1 MALKIIGSGLGRTGT
16 SSLKMALEQLGF
28 GNCYHMFELLK
39 APWQLTYFEK
49 AEKGEFVDW
58 DSLFVGY
65 QSAIDYPIARY
76 YKQLM
81 AKYPEAKVIH
91 TVRDPESWYKSCA
104 ETIFWASK
112 PDAGRILGMMVRM
125 PFSKDIRNRLPVL
138 KYNGKLIDL
147 EFGKDIKNK
156 EAVIA
161 VFNKRLEEVLNAV
174 PKERLL
180 VYDVKQGW
188 EPLCAFLNVPVPSTP
203 FPKVNTKDE
212 FIHNVKAM
220 SKGAKM
226 QEEMKV

>member
-16 SSLKMALEQLGF
+16 SSLKVALEELGF
-28 GNCYHMFELLK
+28 GDCYHMFELLK
-39 APWQLTYFEK
+39 APHELKYFEQ
-49 AEKGEFVDW
+49 AERGENVDW

-81 AKYPEAKVIH
+81 VKYPDAKVIH
-91 TVRDPESWYKSCA
+91 TLRDPESWYKSCV

-112 PDAGRILGMMVRM
+112 PSPGRILNMMVRM
-125 PFSKDIRNRLPVL
+125 PFSKDIRSRLPVL

-147 EFGKDIKNK
+147 EFGGDISNK

-161 VFNKRLEEVLNAV
+161 VFKKRQEEVMNTV

-180 VYDVKQGW
+180 MYDVKQGW
-188 EPLCAFLNVPVPSTP
+188 EALCTFLNVPVPSTP
-203 FPKVNTKDE
+203 FPRVNTKDE
-212 FIHNVKAM
+212 FIENVKGL
-220 SKGAKM
+220 SKGKSMDKM
-226 QEEMKV
+226 RA